1 MIFGEPLSPCGRSSE
16 KNEKSATRFSGE
28 TVASARRLLLRYY
41 PSTSSLIGQ
50 YEKELAHLLE
60 LRRENMHIFV
70 EAARKTLQDLWDE
83 LFFSEEQ
90 MAEFTPAFTGNA
102 LFTVS

>member
-1 MIFGEPLSPCGRSSE
+1 M
-16 KNEKSATRFSGE
+16 
-28 TVASARRLLLRYY
+28 ASARRSSMPYV

-50 YEKELAHLLE
+50 YEKELAHLIE

-102 LFTVS
+102 LFIVS